1 MRSVTW
7 RRVLVGSAS
16 VAVTASLL
24 VVPASVVSSSELVEA
39 PAQEPVATVAEEPA
53 DSAITPRRDN
63 SQIFGETL
71 VRLKVSMGED
81 DPVARGKVLV
91 SSVEGK
97 LLLRGYTNAVG
108 QVVFL
113 TQQKLPDRVV
123 VRVKGGQSKGLK
135 GDPIDLRAFFE
146 PRDGEVVD
154 VNPLTTM
161 DELCRSGNYGTYCST
176 AVDSFY
182 RLKGSVDYRDLVAIS
197 DRWFDGSRF
206 GREAAKRGLTTWQ
219 WAERVL
225 LKAYAGKKAPKV
237 RATGERSDASPRS
250 AAATAASWTFSA
262 VGSGLMKSAAGG
274 IAGSLASRY
283 FNKLMVA
290 AGVFEGEPDIIGE
303 IDSLRR
309 EMREHFAEVQRG
321 ITDLKEGQAR
331 LQAGID
337 GLAAAAS
344 DARYQAAV
352 RSFNA
357 NARGNRITSLVD
369 SWQFLVEFAACMEQE
384 RPGCT
389 SRAQQSAQSAED
401 INACTSATAAE
412 APAGAGRQ
420 LVVLCA
426 EFRRLL
432 REYSKDFTIQ
442 GVRDV
447 VLGTPSTGT
456 RGLVPLAQDHY
467 ARYTLGG
474 MLTGPSQAAMIGMGS
489 YWMGEWAKDKAAW
502 ALIVADPILGGSIRG
517 ESADQAWRKT
527 QGLQA
532 EYVSVNADTSGR
544 YFPERISPGCGDA
557 VFFDMA
563 TGHAYTRGVSHF
575 FGRDTASTTD
585 LVRNSPHLA
594 VPGVGGVSN
603 IRPANFA
610 PGCNQVRPVN
620 ESATFVMPAHA
631 IEFLKLIPGWRS
643 VPAGRAGNL
652 GRVPDHLR
660 ATHASF
666 RADGDGHPMR
676 IGVGDW
682 RALGDRE
689 SYLGCYEVRFAD
701 HHHRAGGGMVACPFI
716 DYSNPSATGL
726 AKASDTHFAVACSS
740 IELGAY
746 IDYVPRA
753 QHWERALDSRPSGY
767 RVSPSQTC
775 AAPDQNWYGE
785 GGHTINAYLFPGPY
799 GQEWGPVTVS
809 CGFLCGRAHKGPWKL
824 ARAWATKDS
833 AGSGRAFNFLPHY
846 YDRVPDGMR
855 NTGQVK
861 QAAPYQLLMR
871 SMVAV
876 PRV

>member
-1 MRSVTW
+1 MRSGTW

-24 VVPASVVSSSELVEA
+24 VVPASVVSSSELAEA

-53 DSAITPRRDN
+53 DSAIAPRRDN

-97 LLLRGYTNAVG
+97 LLLRGYTNAMG

-237 RATGERSDASPRS
+237 RANSERSDASPRS
-250 AAATAASWTFSA
+250 AAATAASWTFAS
-262 VGSGLMKSAAGG
+262 VGSSLMRSAAGG
-274 IAGSLASRY
+274 IAGSLAARY

-309 EMREHFAEVQRG
+309 EMRAHFAEVQRG

-389 SRAQQSAQSAED
+389 SRAQQSVQSADD
-401 INACTSATAAE
+401 INACSSATAVE

-432 REYSKDFTIQ
+432 REYSRDFTIR

-456 RGLVPLAQDHY
+456 QGLVPLAQDHY

-474 MLTGPSQAAMIGMGS
+474 IVTGLSQPAMIDLGS

-517 ESADQAWRKT
+517 ESADQAWRKA
-527 QGLQA
+527 QELQA

-544 YFPERISPGCGDA
+544 YFPERIPASCTWAFYDVQSRA
-557 VFFDMA
+557 MYA
-563 TGHAYTRGVSHF
+563 RGHAHF
-575 FGRDTASTTD
+575 IDRRTNAESVNRVFA
-585 LVRNSPHLA
+585 NSPQA
-594 VPGVGGVSN
+594 PVGARDGAC
-603 IRPANFA
+603 PWLGQAG
-610 PGCNQVRPVN
+610 PLGPTLGDGWRPVN
-620 ESATFVMPAHA
+620 A
-631 IEFLKLIPGWRS
+631 
-643 VPAGRAGNL
+643 
-652 GRVPDHLR
+652 PDV
-660 ATHASF
+660 S
-666 RADGDGHPMR
+666 
-676 IGVGDW
+676 
-682 RALGDRE
+682 ALGNVFAELRRLFPATVHPTRRHNGAPVE
-689 SYLGCYEVRFAD
+689 LSPTRLAIGGWGGQSGCYEIELSKHLLAASGSVI
-701 HHHRAGGGMVACPFI
+701 ACPYL
-716 DYSNPSATGL
+716 DY
-726 AKASDTHFAVACSS
+726 AKTTPAVEGMACASVGRNAIVPIYLNKTSMQGNRHLLVDAGWGNSPWFGCVQDPDSPRGFFGSHSS
-740 IELGAY
+740 I
-746 IDYVPRA
+746 
-753 QHWERALDSRPSGY
+753 DS
-767 RVSPSQTC
+767 
-775 AAPDQNWYGE
+775 A
-785 GGHTINAYLFPGPY
+785 LFPGISY
-799 GQEWGPVTVS
+799 KEWDE
-809 CGFLCGRAHKGPWKL
+809 CGRTVWKPWPVCEWRWRGPFKGAEYEGLWESARIGGGTIASHLPVYTKYAPDGSKGKL
-824 ARAWATKDS
+824 QTWVRYSLLTRPF
-833 AGSGRAFNFLPHY
+833 AG
-846 YDRVPDGMR
+846 VPDP
-855 NTGQVK
+855 
-861 QAAPYQLLMR
+861 AR
-871 SMVAV
+871 S
-876 PRV
+876 R

>member
-1 MRSVTW
+1 MRSGTW

-24 VVPASVVSSSELVEA
+24 VVPASVVSSSELAEA

-53 DSAITPRRDN
+53 DSAIAPRRDN

-135 GDPIDLRAFFE
+135 GDLIDLRAFFE

-237 RATGERSDASPRS
+237 RASTERSDASPRS
-250 AAATAASWTFSA
+250 AAATAASWTFAS
-262 VGSGLMKSAAGG
+262 VGSSLMRSAAGG
-274 IAGSLASRY
+274 IAGSLAARY

-321 ITDLKEGQAR
+321 IKDLKEGQAR
-331 LQAGID
+331 LQASID

-352 RSFNA
+352 RSFNT
-357 NARGNRITSLVD
+357 NGRGNRITSLVD

-432 REYSKDFTIQ
+432 REYSRDFTIQ

-456 RGLVPLAQDHY
+456 QGLVPLAQDHY

-474 MLTGPSQAAMIGMGS
+474 IVTGTSQATMVAMGS

-517 ESADQAWRKT
+517 ESADQAWRKA
-527 QGLQA
+527 QALQT
-532 EYVSVNADTSGR
+532 EYVSANADTSGR
-544 YFPERISPGCGDA
+544 YFPERLSPGCGDA
-557 VFFDMA
+557 VFFDVS
-563 TGHAYTRGVSHF
+563 TGHAYTRGVAHF
-575 FGRDTASTTD
+575 FKRDGQARMM
-585 LVRNSPHLA
+585 LNEPHIA
-594 VPGVGGVSN
+594 VPENSELWSFMA
-603 IRPANFA
+603 R
-610 PGCNQVRPVN
+610 CDQVRPAE
-620 ESATFVMPAHA
+620 ESA
-631 IEFLKLIPGWRS
+631 LGWRFARLGQGWRA
-643 VPAGRAGNL
+643 VPAGAAGSL
-652 GRVPDHLR
+652 GGVIGHLR
-660 ATHASF
+660 ATQTGFGGSDANTN
-666 RADGDGHPMR
+666 PMR
-676 IGVGDW
+676 IALGDW
-682 RALGDRE
+682 RALGDGER
-689 SYLGCYEVRFAD
+689 YLGCYQVKLAE
-701 HHHRAGGGMVACPFI
+701 HHHRAGGSLISCPYV
-716 DYSNPSATGL
+716 DYANSSSAQL
-726 AKASDTHFAVACSS
+726 AMASQTHFAMSCAS
-740 IELGAY
+740 IEAKSY
-746 IDYVPRA
+746 IEAVPEFRRWA
-753 QHWERALDSRPSGY
+753 RVLDSERAHANPARS
-767 RVSPSQTC
+767 C
-775 AAPDQNWYGE
+775 AAVRIDANNWMVS
-785 GGHTINAYLFPGPY
+785 YLFPGFY
-799 GQEWGPVTVS
+799 GEAWESNLVG
-809 CGFLCGRAHKGPWKL
+809 CGLFCLERHRGPWKL
-824 ARAWATKDS
+824 ARSWAVGDS
-833 AGSGRAFNFLPHY
+833 AGSGHAYNFLPHY
-846 YDRVPDGMR
+846 YDRVPEQMR
-855 NTGQVK
+855 NTGQVTTSV
-861 QAAPYQLLMR
+861 PYQLLRR